1 MRHAISRREAL
12 KISAGAA
19 ILGVSGANLSPL
31 ILEAADGSIP
41 KRVLGKTGLQISQ
54 LTFGCGSRFFNGYPD
69 DQKALEVL
77 ELAFSHGVN
86 YFDTAHGYGEGESER
101 RLGLFIKGRRD
112 KLFVATKLEARDS
125 EGFMRQFDLSLKRL
139 QTQQV
144 DILHIHGIENDAD
157 LGKIFQKDG
166 ILKRLTQ
173 IKEQKAARFIGFSC
187 HTDGAVARK
196 AIDQFDFDCCMLQL
210 NAGKI
215 GGFEELALPAARKKN
230 MGILAMKATAQ
241 EKLLGDGPGKSK
253 IDALLQYAWSLPI
266 AAVNLGMP
274 TLEMVRQ
281 NLALAKNF
289 KPMEKAEMEQLQM
302 ALVSSRPDLDRFFR
316 NHSDFLPA

>member
-1 MRHAISRREAL
+1 MSQEISRREVL
-12 KISAGAA
+12 KISAGAV
-19 ILGVSGANLSPL
+19 ILGVSGANLSAL
-31 ILEAADGSIP
+31 ELEAADGSIP
-41 KRVLGKTGLQISQ
+41 KRMLGKTGLQISQ
-54 LTFGCGSRFFNGYPD
+54 LTFGCGSRFVNGYPD

-77 ELAFSHGVN
+77 ELVFKQGVN

-101 RLGLFIKGRRD
+101 RLGLFLKGRRE

-144 DILHIHGIENDAD
+144 DVLHIHGIENNDD
-157 LGKIFQKDG
+157 LEKIFQKDG
-166 ILKRLTQ
+166 ILNRLTQ
-173 IKEQKAARFIGFSC
+173 IKEQKAARFIGFTC
-187 HTDGAVARK
+187 HSDGTVARK
-196 AIDQFDFDCCMLQL
+196 AIDRFDFDCCMLQL

-215 GGFEELALPAARKKN
+215 GGFEEQALPAAQRKN

-253 IDALLQYAWSLPI
+253 IEALLQYAWSLPV

-274 TLEMVRQ
+274 SLDMVRQ
-281 NLALAKNF
+281 NLGLAKSF
-289 KPMEKAEMEQLQM
+289 KPMAKAEMEQLQA
-302 ALVSSRPDLDRFFR
+302 ALVSSRPELNRFFK

>member
-1 MRHAISRREAL
+1 MSQAISRREAL

-19 ILGVSGANLSPL
+19 ILGVSGAYLSPL
-31 ILEAADGSIP
+31 VLEAANGFIP
-41 KRVLGKTGLQISQ
+41 KRILGKTGLQISQ
-54 LTFGCGSRFFNGYPD
+54 LTFGCGSRFVNGYPD

-77 ELAFSHGVN
+77 ELVFKHGVN
-86 YFDTAHGYGEGESER
+86 YFDTAHSYGEGESER

-125 EGFMRQFDLSLKRL
+125 DGFMRQFELSLKRL
-139 QTQQV
+139 QATYV
-144 DILHIHGIENDAD
+144 DVLHIHGIENEDD
-157 LGKIFQKDG
+157 LEKIFQKEG
-166 ILKRLTQ
+166 ILKRLSQ

-187 HTDGAVARK
+187 HSDGAVAKK

-215 GGFEELALPAARKKN
+215 GRFEEEALPVARKKN

-253 IDALLQYAWSLPI
+253 IEALLQYSWSLPI

-274 TLEMVRQ
+274 TLDMVRQ
-281 NLALAKNF
+281 NIGLAQNF
-289 KPMEKAEMEQLQM
+289 KPMAMAEKEQLQA
-302 ALVSSRPDLDRFFR
+302 ALVSSRPDLERFFR
-316 NHSDFLPA
+316 SHRDFLSA